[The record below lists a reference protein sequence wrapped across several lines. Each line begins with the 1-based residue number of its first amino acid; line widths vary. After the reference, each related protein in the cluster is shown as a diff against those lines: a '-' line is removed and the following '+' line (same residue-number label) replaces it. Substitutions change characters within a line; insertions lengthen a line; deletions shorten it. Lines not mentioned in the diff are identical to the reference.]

1 MSFDDSG
8 GLLGKAVDW
17 IVAALAGLIGLVW
30 TALHVR
36 VSDIKKTADAAVPRQ
51 EWLQMREATV
61 KERDALRE
69 DIKQLFNR
77 DDALK
82 DHINN
87 KIDAL
92 RNDMHDHFHTLMD
105 KISQI
110 R

>member
-1 MSFDDSG
+1 MIPDDSS

-17 IVAALAGLIGLVW
+17 VIGALAGLVGLVW
-30 TALHVR
+30 TALHIR
-36 VSDIKKTADAAVPRQ
+36 INDIKKTAEAAVPRH
-51 EWLQMREATV
+51 EWNRVRETSSA
-61 KERDALRE
+61 ERDLLRE

-92 RNDMHDHFHTLMD
+92 RNDMHELHHTLMD

-110 R
+110 K